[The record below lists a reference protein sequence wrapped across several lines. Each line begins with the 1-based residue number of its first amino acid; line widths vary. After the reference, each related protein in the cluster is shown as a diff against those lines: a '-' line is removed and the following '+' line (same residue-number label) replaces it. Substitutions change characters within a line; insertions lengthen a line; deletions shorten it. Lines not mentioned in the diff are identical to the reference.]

1 MKVFILHKIG
11 TVLSAHNFKSMR
23 EASRVLG
30 CDHRQLAR
38 QVAGKKASTKTQFGT
53 VVHIEARYDKT
64 NHTPRSVREHTNQ
77 PQENT
82 PLGLVEAGRGWG
94 RVEQA
99 VVKVT
104 TAVKWVIGKFYK
116 PRNVV

>member
-1 MKVFILHKIG
+1 MKVFILHQIDS
-11 TVLSAHNFKSMR
+11 TLYAHTFKSMR

-30 CDHRQLAR
+30 CDHRQLAK
-38 QVAGKKASTKTQFGT
+38 QLAGKTTITKTQTGKVF
-53 VVHIEARYDKT
+53 HIEARYDQTKHVT
-64 NHTPRSVREHTNQ
+64 RSVREHPDR
-77 PQENT
+77 PQED
-82 PLGLVEAGRGWG
+82 PAVGFVEAGRGWG

-104 TAVKWVIGKFYK
+104 TAVKWLVGKFYK